1 MKKLTID
8 ARRRAAEK
16 PLLKTSDI
24 ERLMD
29 CSRTTAEKIYRQ
41 ADKIDATEL
50 GRNRG
55 TRMVRQSSALRA
67 VGITAE
73 EMREMLGMGG
83 KKA

>member
-1 MKKLTID
+1 MTIE
-8 ARRRAAEK
+8 ARRKAAEK

-41 ADKIDATEL
+41 ADKIDAMEL
-50 GRNRG
+50 GKNRG

-67 VGITAE
+67 VGITACE
-73 EMREMLGMGG
+73 IREMLGMGD
-83 KKA
+83 KS